1 MEFRSGEKRKK
12 KGKERQKNE
21 RGPFALA
28 AIAVNYIG
36 GKKEADAGGW
46 WAGGREG
53 GGYVTSVFYLRG

>member
-1 MEFRSGEKRKK
+1 MEFRSGEKKER
-12 KGKERQKNE
+12 ERQKNE

-36 GKKEADAGGW
+36 GKKEGRA
-46 WAGGREG
+46 REG